1 MNPRMHKGGG
11 HVNPRILRID
21 FDGAERAGHW
31 LDFDASASRGRGESM
46 LATGHSTGGQ
56 RHSLE
61 IP

>member
-1 MNPRMHKGGG
+1 MNPPDQK
-11 HVNPRILRID
+11 
-21 FDGAERAGHW
+21 FFFAGAERAGHW

-46 LATGHSTGGQ
+46 PATGHSAGGQ